1 MQCSQ
6 RPPLAQP
13 KWVRSIGTP
22 PAVLGFSPR
31 QIEADHSSW
40 RLLSPFRRIKRWRKA
55 LGEVLLRAWLWTYHR
70 LTHLRKTRHQHV
82 QHRTHEPSFGVL
94 SSTVTKWSRTCQVDH
109 PHANFS
115 QYIAKA
121 PADCLL
127 SIGQGLGASSDDA
140 AIPAF
145 GVAGICGART
155 LPCTPTADGNIQ
167 RLTGPNCSLM
177 KTVCTECKRL
187 KRSKR
192 TCRLELF
199 HPHPDW
205 NKTPEKQLKWTRNGA
220 GTLLPPRFILPKTN
234 SSQIAQLAPVQL
246 GILQKMVASGVT
258 AKTGFGLNKRP
269 RAATRASRQH
279 SSNRR

>member
-1 MQCSQ
+1 MGHCNLSPEDTALNSLIGPQSAPLSQCSQ

-55 LGEVLLRAWLWTYHR
+55 LGEVLLRAWLWAYHR

-127 SIGQGLGASSDDA
+127 SIGQGLGAC
-140 AIPAF
+140 IPF
-145 GVAGICGART
+145 DQPDRPGFNSR
-155 LPCTPTADGNIQ
+155 
-167 RLTGPNCSLM
+167 PN
-177 KTVCTECKRL
+177 
-187 KRSKR
+187 
-192 TCRLELF
+192 
-199 HPHPDW
+199 
-205 NKTPEKQLKWTRNGA
+205 
-220 GTLLPPRFILPKTN
+220 TN
-234 SSQIAQLAPVQL
+234 QMAVSV
-246 GILQKMVASGVT
+246 
-258 AKTGFGLNKRP
+258 
-269 RAATRASRQH
+269 
-279 SSNRR
+279 